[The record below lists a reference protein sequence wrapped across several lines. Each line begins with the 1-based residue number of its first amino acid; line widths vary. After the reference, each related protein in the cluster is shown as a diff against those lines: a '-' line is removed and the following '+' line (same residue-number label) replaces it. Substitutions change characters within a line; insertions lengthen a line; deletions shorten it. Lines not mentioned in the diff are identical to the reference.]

1 MPRRENP
8 FKKIYAVLKMP
19 RGKVAVKTG
28 SPYSMYGPPR
38 DLNIRYKWKWEK

>member
-8 FKKIYAVLKMP
+8 LKKIYAVLNLP
-19 RGKVAVKTG
+19 SGKVALKTG
-28 SPYSMYGPPR
+28 SRYSMYGPPR